1 MAPLMMPAEPN
12 PAMARPTINMSD
24 ETAAPHSTEP
34 NSKMAKK
41 VKKDHLFSSNLAQEP
56 QYYSFYNK
64 GRANLGVEV
73 CVYFSRQWLRRGAV
87 GRLSSITLHPGLYE
101 IAYLPNWYALAYH
114 PTSGSELKVSV
125 MRGIALTQRSVG
137 KL

>member
-1 MAPLMMPAEPN
+1 MEKVRCEFVILKLHLHGRFSRGAQLEIMVMAPLMMPAEPN

-56 QYYSFYNK
+56 Q
-64 GRANLGVEV
+64 
-73 CVYFSRQWLRRGAV
+73 
-87 GRLSSITLHPGLYE
+87 
-101 IAYLPNWYALAYH
+101 
-114 PTSGSELKVSV
+114 
-125 MRGIALTQRSVG
+125 
-137 KL
+137 